1 MNFTWDRLSRGLPPA
16 SLGRVRQTIEPIAM
30 TPILDSRKLLAFTTL
45 ARVGS
50 FTLAAR
56 ELHLTQSA
64 VSHAI
69 KALEDELGLR
79 LFDRMG
85 RRVTL
90 TAAGKQLLEHAHKIL
105 AEMKV
110 ARADM
115 AALVK

>member
-1 MNFTWDRLSRGLPPA
+1 
-16 SLGRVRQTIEPIAM
+16 M

-69 KALEDELGLR
+69 KSLEVELDCR
-79 LFDRMG
+79 LFDRLG
-85 RRVTL
+85 RRVIL
-90 TAAGKQLLEHAHKIL
+90 TVAGKQLLDHANKIL
-105 AEMKV
+105 GEMKL
-110 ARADM
+110 ARDDLHTLLKTT
-115 AALVK
+115 AAAH

>member
-1 MNFTWDRLSRGLPPA
+1 
-16 SLGRVRQTIEPIAM
+16 M

-45 ARVGS
+45 SRVGS

-69 KALEDELGLR
+69 KALEQELGLR
-79 LFDRMG
+79 LFDRVG

-90 TAAGKQLLEHAHKIL
+90 TAAGRQLLDHAQRIL
-105 AEMKV
+105 AEMKT
-110 ARADM
+110 ARADL
-115 AALVK
+115 ATLLAK

>member
-1 MNFTWDRLSRGLPPA
+1 
-16 SLGRVRQTIEPIAM
+16 M
-30 TPILDSRKLLAFTTL
+30 TPILDSRKLLAFATL

-69 KALEDELGLR
+69 KSLEQELDCR
-79 LFDRMG
+79 LFDRLG
-85 RRVTL
+85 RSVNL
-90 TAAGKQLLEHAHKIL
+90 TPAGRQLLDHAHKIL

-110 ARADM
+110 ARADLE
-115 AALVK
+115 AFGKVTATATTA

>member
-1 MNFTWDRLSRGLPPA
+1 
-16 SLGRVRQTIEPIAM
+16 M

-69 KALEDELGLR
+69 KSLEDELEVR
-79 LFDRMG
+79 LFDRLG
-85 RRVTL
+85 RSVKL
-90 TAAGKQLLEHAHKIL
+90 TPPGLQLLDHAHRIL
-105 AEMKV
+105 AEMRT
-110 ARADM
+110 ARADLEIF
-115 AALVK
+115 AK

>member
-1 MNFTWDRLSRGLPPA
+1 
-16 SLGRVRQTIEPIAM
+16 M

-69 KALEDELGLR
+69 KSLEVELDCR
-79 LFDRMG
+79 LFDRLG
-85 RRVTL
+85 RRVLL
-90 TAAGKQLLEHAHKIL
+90 TAAGKQLLDHANKIL
-105 AEMKV
+105 GEMKL
-110 ARADM
+110 ARDDLHSLM
-115 AALVK
+115 KAASSS